1 MNVVKKDKILLDSMR
16 GDKNIYRQKEN
27 NIN

>member
-1 MNVVKKDKILLDSMR
+1 MNVVKKDKILLDSMKE
-16 GDKNIYRQKEN
+16 DENIYRQKEN

>member
-1 MNVVKKDKILLDSMR
+1 MNVVKKDKILLDLMK

>member
-1 MNVVKKDKILLDSMR
+1 MNVVKKDKILLDSMK
-16 GDKNIYRQKEN
+16 GDDNIYRQKEN

>member
-1 MNVVKKDKILLDSMR
+1 MKVVKKDKIMLDSMK
-16 GDKNIYRQKEN
+16 GDKNIYGQKEN

>member
-1 MNVVKKDKILLDSMR
+1 MNVVKKDKILLDSMK
-16 GDKNIYRQKEN
+16 GDKNIYGQKEN

>member
-1 MNVVKKDKILLDSMR
+1 MNAVKKDKILLDSIKE
-16 GDKNIYRQKEN
+16 DKNIYGQKEN